1 MSCLLCLSLP
11 VNYWEFSAE
20 KKQPMQE
27 LSDLLWLADL
37 GFLVDITKHLNV
49 LNTSLQG
56 PEAVISQLYLKIK
69 AFEAKL
75 QLFKRHLLEAIP
87 NTAHLL
93 ALQEIMTRFPQ
104 SNFSAQTR
112 RYALHIYLWLKSSR
126 QIFRNLQLSRGKVL
140 CFPHLSPWTQMMFRT
155 ICSWSSLNCSVT
167 LRAAIGTSNFL
178 SPIFTDS
185 WIRTSFARFE
195 YLQRIC

>member
-1 MSCLLCLSLP
+1 MRFYSLRQQIG
-11 VNYWEFSAE
+11 EFLAE

-27 LSDLLWLADL
+27 LSDALWLADL

-56 PEAVISQLYLKIK
+56 PEAVISQLYSQIK
-69 AFEAKL
+69 ASEAKL
-75 QLFKRHLLEAIP
+75 QLFKRHFLEAIP
-87 NTAHLL
+87 NTAHFS

-112 RYALHIYLWLKSSR
+112 RYALDIHLWQKSSR
-126 QIFRNLQLSRGKVL
+126 HIFRILQLSRRKL
-140 CFPHLSPWTQMMFRT
+140 LYFLHLSPWTQMMFRT

-167 LRAAIGTSNFL
+167 LRAVIGTSSFL
-178 SPIFTDS
+178 SPNFTDS
-185 WIRTSFARFE
+185 WIRTGFSRFE
-195 YLQRIC
+195 YLHRIC